1 MDQLPGRM
9 AATWSSLSPAR
20 RAMLAVTAGVLV
32 ALALLLYSWSSST
45 NFVTLYSGLDPSDSG
60 RIVDQL
66 RSRGVPFRVEAGG
79 QSLSVAASEV
89 DELRLDFAAQGLPA
103 GGHVGFELFDGNGFT
118 LTDFAQ
124 RLNFQR
130 GLQGE
135 LARTIESF
143 GVVERARV
151 HIVLPERSL
160 FVADERPTTASVV
173 LKMRPGRALSA
184 AQVGG
189 VAHLV
194 TGAVEG
200 LDKNNVTIVDTT
212 GSVLFDGRSLE
223 DGGVLG
229 ANGSQVAL
237 QRSYEEELERDL
249 RQLLDRALGPGNS
262 AVQVS
267 ATLNFDRLETETET
281 FSPGETAGGVARSAT
296 TVTESYSTS
305 GDATT
310 GAVPGAV
317 ANIPG
322 ADTTIPVPAAGA
334 NAEEATTAYSRTET
348 TSNFEVGRTVIR
360 STQAVGGV
368 TRLSV
373 SLLLDESVTE
383 AQATSLLETVSAA
396 AGIDADRGDTVA
408 ITRIPFDR
416 TAIEEAETAFAA
428 EASMAQLLGY
438 VRIGLPI
445 LVLAVAFFLF
455 RLLMRSIGSRSTY
468 RLTEAPQGALPPGT
482 PGAAP
487 AELPLGTAAVAALP
501 APSPA
506 VEMQSQVETQVTKLA
521 ENNPETV
528 ANVVQSWLR
537 EE

>member
-1 MDQLPGRM
+1 
-9 AATWSSLSPAR
+9 
-20 RAMLAVTAGVLV
+20 MLAATAGVLV
-32 ALALLLYSWSSST
+32 ALALLLYSWSSNT
-45 NFVTLYSGLDPSDSG
+45 NFVTLYSGLDPSDNG

-66 RSRGVPFRVEAGG
+66 RSRGVPFRLEAGG
-79 QSLSVAASEV
+79 QVVSVPASQV
-89 DELRLDFAAQGLPA
+89 DELRLDFAAQGLPE

-143 GVVERARV
+143 TTVESARV

-160 FVADERPTTASVV
+160 FVADERPTTVSVV

-184 AQVGG
+184 EQVGG
-189 VAHLV
+189 VAHMV

-200 LDKNNVTIVDTT
+200 LEKGNVTIVDTT

-223 DGGVLG
+223 DGGALG
-229 ANGSQVAL
+229 ASGSQVAL
-237 QRSYEEELERDL
+237 QRNYEEELERDL

-267 ATLNFDRLETETET
+267 ATLNFDRLETETES
-281 FSPGETAGGVARSAT
+281 FSPGASTDGVVRSVT
-296 TVTESYSTS
+296 TVTESYSTN

-317 ANIPG
+317 ANVPG
-322 ADTTIPVPAAGA
+322 ADTTLPIPAAASADG
-334 NAEEATTAYSRTET
+334 EATTDYSRSET
-348 TSNFEVGRTVIR
+348 VSNFEVGRTVTR
-360 STQAVGGV
+360 STQVVGGV

-383 AQATSLLETVSAA
+383 VQAASLLEAVSAA

-408 ITRIPFDR
+408 VTRIPFDR
-416 TAIEEAETAFAA
+416 TAVEEAATAFAA
-428 EASMAQLLGY
+428 EASTAQILGY
-438 VRIGLPI
+438 VRLGLPVV
-445 LVLAVAFFLF
+445 VLAVAFFFF
-455 RLLMRSIGSRSTY
+455 RLLMRSVGSRSTY
-468 RLTEAPQGALPPGT
+468 RLTEAAQGALPPGVS
-482 PGAAP
+482 GAAP
-487 AELPLGTAAVAALP
+487 AELSPGMAAGAALP
-501 APSPA
+501 APPA
-506 VEMQSQVETQVTKLA
+506 AEELQSQVEHQVTKLA

>member
-1 MDQLPGRM
+1 M
-9 AATWSSLSPAR
+9 
-20 RAMLAVTAGVLV
+20 
-32 ALALLLYSWSSST
+32 
-45 NFVTLYSGLDPSDSG
+45 
-60 RIVDQL
+60 
-66 RSRGVPFRVEAGG
+66 
-79 QSLSVAASEV
+79 
-89 DELRLDFAAQGLPA
+89 
-103 GGHVGFELFDGNGFT
+103 
-118 LTDFAQ
+118 
-124 RLNFQR
+124 
-130 GLQGE
+130 
-135 LARTIESF
+135 
-143 GVVERARV
+143 
-151 HIVLPERSL
+151 
-160 FVADERPTTASVV
+160 
-173 LKMRPGRALSA
+173 
-184 AQVGG
+184 
-189 VAHLV
+189 
-194 TGAVEG
+194 
-200 LDKNNVTIVDTT
+200 
-212 GSVLFDGRSLE
+212 
-223 DGGVLG
+223 G

-249 RQLLDRALGPGNS
+249 RQLLDRALGPGKS

-281 FSPGETAGGVARSAT
+281 FSPGESADGVARSAT

-348 TSNFEVGRTVIR
+348 TSNFEVGRTVTR

-428 EASMAQLLGY
+428 EASMAQILGY

-487 AELPLGTAAVAALP
+487 VELPLGTAASAALP
-501 APSPA
+501 APA
-506 VEMQSQVETQVTKLA
+506 AEMQSQVENQVTKLA

-528 ANVVQSWLR
+528 AGVVQSWLR